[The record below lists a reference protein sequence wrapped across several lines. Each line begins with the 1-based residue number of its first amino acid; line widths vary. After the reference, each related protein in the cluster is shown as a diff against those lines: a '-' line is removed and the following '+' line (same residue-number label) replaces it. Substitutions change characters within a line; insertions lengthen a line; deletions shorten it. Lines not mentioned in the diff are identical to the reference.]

1 MTLDDLPCLLP
12 PAAAADPGTRPV
24 HAVRPDA
31 LAAFVAARP
40 PAERAWI
47 TANGFAARTGQLLL
61 LPALD
66 GVAAA
71 LFGLG
76 DATDPL
82 AFGGLPKALP
92 AGAWRLDAATLA
104 GRALVDAPANLL
116 GPSELADAA
125 AAIAARHGAPVR
137 RVEGAALARGFP
149 AVAAVGRGSDRA
161 PVVLAFSWR
170 GSSAGADAPLV
181 SLVGKGV
188 CFDSGGYD
196 IKPSSG
202 MLRMKK
208 DMGGAAIMLAL
219 ADLVMRRDLP
229 LRLELRIGCV
239 ENSVS
244 GRAMRPGDVLATRA
258 GLTVE
263 VNNTDAEGRLV
274 LADLLADAA
283 EASPRLLLDAATL
296 TGAARVALG
305 PDLPALFT
313 DDEALAAELLA
324 AGLRTHDPLWRLPL
338 WSPYAEWLETEAADL
353 SNVSAR
359 PMAGAVTAAL
369 FLRRFVP
376 AGVSWAHLDAY
387 CWNDRTRPGR
397 PEGGEVPC
405 VRALF
410 ALLTNL
416 CGDGT

>member
-104 GRALVDAPANLL
+104 ASGFGPDDAL
-116 GPSELADAA
+116 
-125 AAIAARHGAPVR
+125 
-137 RVEGAALARGFP
+137 
-149 AVAAVGRGSDRA
+149 
-161 PVVLAFSWR
+161 
-170 GSSAGADAPLV
+170 LV